1 MYNTFLAQQNILSS
15 LLPFLLMIV
24 IIWFLIIRP
33 QKKRQKEHKSM
44 LENLKPGDKVITNG
58 GIQAIVTKI
67 NTEKNLVT
75 LKVAD
80 NVKIDFL
87 ISAIGTK
94 IVDNKVN
101 DKEEKKS

>member
-1 MYNTFLAQQNILSS
+1 MEYLFLIQSEALNSLFMFGAMIL
-15 LLPFLLMIV
+15 

-44 LENLKPGDKVITNG
+44 LENLKSGDKVITNG

-94 IVDNKVN
+94 IVDNKIN